1 MKKKQNLFIKATG
14 ANEGIIVDDKFTF
27 EDWHVD
33 DEFERNNV
41 KISDDSKAY
50 IDDLIKRTIED
61 KK

>member
-1 MKKKQNLFIKATG
+1 MFIKATG